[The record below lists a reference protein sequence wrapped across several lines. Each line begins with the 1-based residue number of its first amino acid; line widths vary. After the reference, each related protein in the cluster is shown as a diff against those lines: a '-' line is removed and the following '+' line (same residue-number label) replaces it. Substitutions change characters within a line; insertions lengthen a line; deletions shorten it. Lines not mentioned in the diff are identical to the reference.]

1 VTLKSGLEVTQGHS
15 NGTIRKLGCGFLF
28 AFHSNY
34 GFILHYFRNKARY
47 WSKIVIFSYPLH
59 STLPFERSPSKYC
72 HPVWYGKTRMVWLL
86 YGEKTLM
93 MCLAVSTEYRRV
105 TDGLVNILQRHS
117 RCYAYTS
124 RGKKHQHLAAGP
136 ADYHS
141 FMAVGLGR

>member
-1 VTLKSGLEVTQGHS
+1 MKGPRQNIAILFGTEKLEWSG
-15 NGTIRKLGCGFLF
+15 
-28 AFHSNY
+28 
-34 GFILHYFRNKARY
+34 YFTVK
-47 WSKIVIFSYPLH
+47 
-59 STLPFERSPSKYC
+59 
-72 HPVWYGKTRMVWLL
+72 
-86 YGEKTLM
+86 KTLM